1 MTLDL
6 KDLKELQ
13 LRTSVGRLFHAVMVF
28 GKNECWWDEVRK
40 FGTHKY
46 VESADLLLYE
56 KFFGSTGA
64 SGNSVSPFKIL

>member
-1 MTLDL
+1 MQSLGKMSAGGMTGYESL
-6 KDLKELQ
+6 
-13 LRTSVGRLFHAVMVF
+13 VHIA
-28 GKNECWWDEVRK
+28 
-40 FGTHKY
+40 KY